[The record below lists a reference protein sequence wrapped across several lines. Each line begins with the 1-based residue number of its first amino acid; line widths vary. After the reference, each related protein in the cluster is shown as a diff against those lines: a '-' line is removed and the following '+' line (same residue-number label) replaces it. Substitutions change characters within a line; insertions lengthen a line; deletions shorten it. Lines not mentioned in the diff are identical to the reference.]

1 MLIGNF
7 SEAKK
12 GKSSDGSVD
21 YIMNIFVKDPVDNN
35 LTGIK
40 NKLLTMKTEELGEQ
54 LAITFRNY

>member
-12 GKSSDGSVD
+12 AKSSDGSVD

-40 NKLLTMKTEELGEQ
+40 NKLLTMKTEELGE
-54 LAITFRNY
+54 